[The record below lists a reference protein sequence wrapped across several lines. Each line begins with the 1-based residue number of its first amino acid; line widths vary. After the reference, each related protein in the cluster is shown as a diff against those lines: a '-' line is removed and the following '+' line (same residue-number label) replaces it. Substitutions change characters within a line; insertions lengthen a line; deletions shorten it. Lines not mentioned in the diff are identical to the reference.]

1 MKKILALLAIVVLIA
16 TTGIIAV
23 GKKLP
28 SVGYVLVGA
37 THRWWMVNETS
48 SRIPILNKTWL

>member
-28 SVGYVLVGA
+28 SD
-37 THRWWMVNETS
+37 RWWLVNETL
-48 SRIPILNKTWL
+48 SRI

>member
-1 MKKILALLAIVVLIA
+1 MKKVIALLAIVALIA

-28 SVGYVLVGA
+28 SVGYVLVG
-37 THRWWMVNETS
+37 
-48 SRIPILNKTWL
+48 P

>member
-1 MKKILALLAIVVLIA
+1 MKKIIALLAIVALIA

-28 SVGYVLVGA
+28 SVGYVLVGPK
-37 THRWWMVNETS
+37 TMVAGQCDIIKDFN
-48 SRIPILNKTWL
+48 P